1 MSRKSSAMQSR
12 QTVPWALTSDSHG
25 ASPRADIL
33 EQFLCRMPMLAQANA
48 SKQGVLQL
56 LQG

>member
-1 MSRKSSAMQSR
+1 LSGSWGFSKGR
-12 QTVPWALTSDSHG
+12 H
-25 ASPRADIL
+25 L
-33 EQFLCRMPMLAQANA
+33 EQFLCRKPMLAQANA

>member
-1 MSRKSSAMQSR
+1 MQSR